1 MAPCAAFLLLGL
13 LAPAAVLASWDIDED
28 VRLDTIG
35 LLTKYGYPA
44 EVHEVTTD
52 DGYILSLHRVPYS
65 PASPLQEGKQ
75 KPVVFLQHGLLCSSA
90 DWVVMGPGAGFAY
103 ILADAGY
110 DVWMGNARGNTY
122 SRRHIKYKPG
132 GLFNSKFWNFDWHEV
147 GLYDLPASIDYV
159 LEQTGEEKLFYAG
172 HSMGT
177 TAFWVMTTQR
187 PQYNDKI
194 RAMFAL
200 APIAYMGHMTSP
212 FFQLLSLA
220 NKPLE
225 FLLNIMGVNEFLPNN
240 ELMTLGGKLLC
251 QDKALTQFM
260 CENVLFLIAGYDSE
274 ELNSRTSWLTLGTTC
289 GWATLAGTAVANQV
303 QARGIVLTASFWNF
317 QLALKWACNDF
328 PASSTNVLGAD
339 LARRKLFYAGQLHG
353 TTAFW
358 VMTTAGV
365 RSQRKIRAMFA
376 LAPIAYMGYMTSPF
390 FQLISLA
397 NKPLE
402 FLLNIMGVNEF
413 LPNNELMTLGGKL
426 LCQDKALTQFMCE
439 NVLFLIAG
447 YDSEELNSTMLPV
460 ILGHTPAGAS
470 TNELL
475 HYSQEIVSFKFRQ
488 WDYTA
493 TNLFHYGSLT
503 PPKYKLSKVTA
514 PVALFYSGNDWLA
527 AIKDVDKLY
536 KEISNPIGKFKVTHS
551 KFNHLDYL
559 WAINV
564 KELVYDKYNTIQ
576 YKINRSCQAVYF
588 KLYTCK

>member
-1 MAPCAAFLLLGL
+1 MAPYAAFLLLGL

-65 PASPLQEGKQ
+65 PVSPLQEGKQ

-90 DWVVMGPGAGFAY
+90 DWVVMGPGAGFVY

-122 SRRHIKYKPG
+122 SRRHIKYKPN

-187 PQYNDKI
+187 PEYND
-194 RAMFAL
+194 
-200 APIAYMGHMTSP
+200 
-212 FFQLLSLA
+212 
-220 NKPLE
+220 
-225 FLLNIMGVNEFLPNN
+225 
-240 ELMTLGGKLLC
+240 
-251 QDKALTQFM
+251 
-260 CENVLFLIAGYDSE
+260 
-274 ELNSRTSWLTLGTTC
+274 
-289 GWATLAGTAVANQV
+289 
-303 QARGIVLTASFWNF
+303 
-317 QLALKWACNDF
+317 
-328 PASSTNVLGAD
+328 
-339 LARRKLFYAGQLHG
+339 
-353 TTAFW
+353 
-358 VMTTAGV
+358 
-365 RSQRKIRAMFA
+365 KIRAMFA

-390 FQLISLA
+390 FQLLSLA

-475 HYSQEIVSFKFRQ
+475 HYAQEIVSFKFRQ

-536 KEISNPIGKFKVTHS
+536 SEISNPIGKFKNSHS

-559 WAINV
+559 WAIRA
-564 KELVYDKYNTIQ
+564 KELVYDQVLSLMTRY
-576 YKINRSCQAVYF
+576 
-588 KLYTCK
+588 

>member
-1 MAPCAAFLLLGL
+1 
-13 LAPAAVLASWDIDED
+13 
-28 VRLDTIG
+28 
-35 LLTKYGYPA
+35 
-44 EVHEVTTD
+44 
-52 DGYILSLHRVPYS
+52 
-65 PASPLQEGKQ
+65 
-75 KPVVFLQHGLLCSSA
+75 
-90 DWVVMGPGAGFAY
+90 
-103 ILADAGY
+103 
-110 DVWMGNARGNTY
+110 MGNARGNTY
-122 SRRHIKYKPG
+122 SRRHIKYKPN

-187 PQYNDKI
+187 PEYND
-194 RAMFAL
+194 
-200 APIAYMGHMTSP
+200 
-212 FFQLLSLA
+212 
-220 NKPLE
+220 
-225 FLLNIMGVNEFLPNN
+225 
-240 ELMTLGGKLLC
+240 
-251 QDKALTQFM
+251 
-260 CENVLFLIAGYDSE
+260 
-274 ELNSRTSWLTLGTTC
+274 
-289 GWATLAGTAVANQV
+289 
-303 QARGIVLTASFWNF
+303 
-317 QLALKWACNDF
+317 
-328 PASSTNVLGAD
+328 
-339 LARRKLFYAGQLHG
+339 
-353 TTAFW
+353 
-358 VMTTAGV
+358 
-365 RSQRKIRAMFA
+365 KIRAMFA

-390 FQLISLA
+390 FQLLSLA

-475 HYSQEIVSFKFRQ
+475 HYAQEIVSFKFRQ

-536 KEISNPIGKFKVTHS
+536 SEISNPIGKFKNSHS

-559 WAINV
+559 WAIRA
-564 KELVYDKYNTIQ
+564 KELVYDQVLSLMTRY
-576 YKINRSCQAVYF
+576 
-588 KLYTCK
+588 